1 MKRNL
6 SEEIYRMRKLMG
18 YDSKTDRENITSL
31 DRLTEEKI
39 VKKYFLNEQTKVSST
54 IYDKLSETYNRTEL
68 PNIMNDYDPNSG
80 YLRIEG
86 GNSWLAEQRAKN
98 LATFLS
104 SNVEKQVGVPFNK
117 DKVKVLETAVSENT
131 GDEYQYVEGTLYA
144 IMEKPPIEL
153 KRYKYSL
160 KYNFYEV
167 DGVPHILVTKSG
179 MGVPQKIV
187 RINAA
192 NESAKEYVKN
202 YIPNTPNESKLV
214 WQQNNQFRATEFQ
227 QALDGYLGI
236 MIPLESGPG
245 YSKKDG
251 NALYFETPEQLNAM
265 RDFISKYEADEDKF
279 PAGTQSI
286 WTSTMGGGGSYTFG
300 SANGDGVKVIELP
313 KDGLELEFDMKSNTF
328 INPKKTVTIRRTS
341 SDTNAGEGG
350 STIPN
355 TGQEGKWVKIGEFN
369 LTKAEGA
376 FADNMVKVQEGSY
389 QKIFDE
395 LKTAVETYIKE
406 ELDIIEISATVKG
419 YASADRATNRTNIGK
434 PDHEWGV
441 GFPIEK
447 WITK

>member
-6 SEEIYRMRKLMG
+6 TEEIYRMRKLMG
-18 YDSKTDRENITSL
+18 YDSKSDRENITSL
-31 DRLTEEKI
+31 DRLTEEK
-39 VKKYFLNEQTKVSST
+39 VVEKYFLNEQTKVSST
-54 IYDKLSETYNRTEL
+54 IYKNPSGTYNRTEL

-98 LATFLS
+98 LSTFLS
-104 SNVEKQVGVPFNK
+104 DNVEKQVAIPFNK
-117 DKVKVLETAVSENT
+117 DKVKVLETAVLENT

-144 IMEKPPIEL
+144 IMERPPLED

-167 DGVPHILVTKSG
+167 DGEPHIIVTKLG
-179 MGVPQKIV
+179 MGEPQPLVLIS
-187 RINAA
+187 RA
-192 NESAKEYVKN
+192 NEFAKQYIKN
-202 YIPNTPNESKLV
+202 FIPNTPNDSKLV
-214 WQQNNQFRATEFQ
+214 WKQRNRTTATEFK
-227 QALDGYLGI
+227 QASQGTLAI
-236 MIPLESGPG
+236 MIPLASGPK

-251 NALYFETPEQLNAM
+251 NALYFDSPEELNAM
-265 RDFISKYEADEDKF
+265 RDFISKYEKDEDKF
-279 PAGTQSI
+279 TGTQSF
-286 WTSTMGGGGSYTFG
+286 WTSTMGGGGSYVFG
-300 SANGDGVKVIELP
+300 SSKPVSTVHLP
-313 KDGLELEFDMKSNTF
+313 NDVSKLPEINTKLNIF
-328 INPKKTVTIRRTS
+328 INPETVNIRSTHN
-341 SDTNAGEGG
+341 DKNAGEGG

-376 FADNMVKVQEGSY
+376 FADNMIKVQPGSY

-395 LKTAVETYIKE
+395 LKTAVEKYLKE
-406 ELDIIEISATVKG
+406 DLQIIEISAAVKG
-419 YASADRATNRTNIGK
+419 YASADMATNRTNIGK
-434 PDHEWGV
+434 PDHNWGV

>member
-6 SEEIYRMRKLMG
+6 TEEIYRMRKLMG
-18 YDSKTDRENITSL
+18 YDSKSDRENITSL

-104 SNVEKQVGVPFNK
+104 SNVEKQVLVPFNK

-167 DGVPHILVTKSG
+167 DGVLHILVTKPG
-179 MGVPQKIV
+179 MGEPQKIE
-187 RINAA
+187 RISGANAY
-192 NESAKEYVKN
+192 AKQYIEN
-202 YIPNTPNESKLV
+202 FIPNTPNDSKIV
-214 WQQNNQFRATEFQ
+214 WQQPAQFSATKFKP
-227 QALDGYLGI
+227 ALDGRLGI
-236 MIPLESGPG
+236 LIPLTGGPK
-245 YSKKDG
+245 YAKKDG
-251 NALYFETPEQLNAM
+251 NALYFNSVEELNAM
-265 RDFISKYEADEDKF
+265 RDFISKYEKDEDKF
-279 PAGTQSI
+279 TGTQSV
-286 WTSTMGGGGSYTFG
+286 WTSTMGGGGDYTFG
-300 SANGDGVKVIELP
+300 NSKGLKAIEFP
-313 KDGLELEFDMKSNTF
+313 KDGSELEFDTKSNTF
-328 INPKKTVTIRRTS
+328 INPKNTVTIRRTS

-355 TGQEGKWVKIGEFN
+355 TGQKGEWVKIGEFN

-376 FADNMVKVQEGSY
+376 FADNMITVQPGTY

-395 LKTAVETYIKE
+395 LKTAVEKYRKE
-406 ELDIIEISATVKG
+406 DLDIIEISATVKG
-419 YASADRATNRTNIGK
+419 YASADKATNRTNIGK